1 MSTESARDFSN
12 EFSPLEIMPTDRLQ
26 DMMNDLNTK
35 QMTVLNLDA
44 LIPNNTDTRV
54 LRTILDNITE
64 SVRTLSLRFNN
75 FKSNE
80 LCDIL
85 IEWIGKCYTIEALYL
100 MGTNMDEKNRV
111 KIGDAWGKNLIAHRT
126 ETYGFSF
133 FRINPLSVYI
143 PPEMV

>member
-1 MSTESARDFSN
+1 MSTESGRDFSN
-12 EFSPLEIMPTDRLQ
+12 EFSLLEVMPTDRLQ

-44 LIPNNTDTRV
+44 LIPNNSDTRV

-80 LCDIL
+80 LCEIL
-85 IEWIGKCYTIEALYL
+85 IDWISKCYTIEALYL

-111 KIGDAWGKNLIAHRT
+111 KIEDAWSKNLIAHRT
-126 ETYGFSF
+126 ETYGLSF
-133 FRINPLSVYI
+133 FRINPLLVYI